1 MKCSG
6 ILVGFVASSS
16 FVFCKKI
23 INCDVENTPRLDII
37 LWFVSAILIIKIRI
51 NPFVKV

>member
-6 ILVGFVASSS
+6 ILVGFVASSSSS

-23 INCDVENTPRLDII
+23 INCDVENTP
-37 LWFVSAILIIKIRI
+37 
-51 NPFVKV
+51 